1 MSARTPKFAA
11 RFTPAQR
18 ERLRADVARLKTQ
31 RYLEDDIA
39 AQLTEAF
46 RKDNILAPDDEP
58 INRNL
63 VHYYWTELK
72 KEWRRQREEAID
84 ELQDETLL
92 ELEQM
97 AAEAWRAW
105 EASKD
110 GRTDYERILTGDGD
124 TGEMA
129 VQRMRQTA
137 HGGHGDVRYLE
148 LAIKAMERRARLLG
162 LDAPARSE
170 ISGPGGQPLEIKAF
184 DYAQA
189 IAPILSEDE
198 ETLSS
203 PGLEEDTQR

>member
-1 MSARTPKFAA
+1 MSGRVPKFAA
-11 RFTPAQR
+11 RFPKALR
-18 ERLRADVARLKTQ
+18 ERLRRDVARYKAQ
-31 RYLEDDIA
+31 RYTEEQIA
-39 AQLTEAF
+39 DKLTDAF
-46 RKDNILAPDDEP
+46 LADNILAPDDDP

-72 KEWRRQREEAID
+72 KEWRKQREEAID
-84 ELQDETLL
+84 ELQDATLL
-92 ELEQM
+92 ELDQM
-97 AAEAWRAW
+97 AGEAWRAW

-162 LDAPARSE
+162 LDAPSRNE

-198 ETLSS
+198 QQ
-203 PGLEEDTQR
+203 GDVD

>member
-1 MSARTPKFAA
+1 MERKKAHMSARTPKYVG

-31 RYLEDDIA
+31 RYTEEQIA
-39 AQLTEAF
+39 DKLTDQF
-46 RKDNILAPDDEP
+46 LKDNILSPDDEP

-72 KEWRRQREEAID
+72 KEWRKQREEAID
-84 ELQDETLL
+84 ELQDATLL
-92 ELEQM
+92 ELDQM

-105 EASKD
+105 EASKQPHETTEVT
-110 GRTDYERILTGDGD
+110 TDASGEERVKI
-124 TGEMA
+124 
-129 VQRMRQTA
+129 VQKA
-137 HGGHGDVRYLE
+137 GHGDVRYLE

-162 LDAPARSE
+162 LDAPSRNE

-198 ETLSS
+198 EQ
-203 PGLEEDTQR
+203 GDVD

>member
-1 MSARTPKFAA
+1 MPARTPKSAT

-18 ERLRADVARLKTQ
+18 ERLRADIARLKAQ

-39 AQLTEAF
+39 AQLTDQF
-46 RKDNILAPDDEP
+46 LKDNILSPDDDP

-72 KEWRRQREEAID
+72 KEWRKQRKEAID
-84 ELQDETLL
+84 ELQDATLL

-105 EASKD
+105 EASKQPHETTEVT
-110 GRTDYERILTGDGD
+110 TDASGEERVKI
-124 TGEMA
+124 
-129 VQRMRQTA
+129 VQKAGT
-137 HGGHGDVRYLE
+137 GDVRYLE

-162 LDAPARSE
+162 LDAPSRNE

-198 ETLSS
+198 EQ
-203 PGLEEDTQR
+203 GDVD